1 MRLHLILRS
10 LNQSC
15 SINLNYQYY
24 LSAALYRWIENS
36 SPSYARFLHQ
46 TGFSPEGLARRFKHF
61 CFSQLLVAQRT
72 IRNGHLI
79 IHSPAV
85 DWYVDMPVEATLQH
99 LVVGIFEKQELYIER
114 EENRFFVESVETL
127 PEPDW
132 TRRMKFRML
141 SPLTVSV
148 PEDEA
153 SFQPESKVSFIPGV
167 ERRRRKP
174 SSILPQRRIIPH
186 YLRPNDTRLSEALRA
201 NILNKHASLFASEP
215 DDKEFCCTLDE
226 KFITQRGGPDR
237 ISKLITIKEGHPDE
251 TRVRGFMCPLTIEGN
266 PQLIKLAYESGLGE
280 KGSLGFGMIEIV
292 R

>member
-24 LSAALYRWIENS
+24 LSAALYRWIEKS

-61 CFSQLLVAQRT
+61 CFSQLFVAQRT

-114 EENRFFVESVETL
+114 KENRFFVESVETL

-141 SPLTVSV
+141 SPLTVSI
-148 PEDEA
+148 PEEG
-153 SFQPESKVSFIPGV
+153 SLPPRSNCEKGNLQP
-167 ERRRRKP
+167 
-174 SSILPQRRIIPH
+174 RRIIPH

-201 NILNKHASLFASEP
+201 NILNKHASLHEYEP
-215 DDKEFCCTLDE
+215 ADTEFRCTLDE
-226 KFITQRGGPDR
+226 KFIEARGGAEK
-237 ISKLITIKEGHPDE
+237 ISKLITIKQGRTDE
-251 TRVRGFMCPLTIEGN
+251 TKVRGFMCPLTLEGN
-266 PQLIKLAYESGLGE
+266 PELIKLAYESGLGE
-280 KGSLGFGMIEIV
+280 KGSLGFGMIETV
-292 R
+292 Q